1 MMNFRLSESD
11 FNQAISLINIGDRPK
26 LAAKK
31 VLVEGL
37 SLGQV
42 SEQLDISRE
51 AVRKSALRVKN
62 TWVDANGNIIGAVKR
77 AATGML
83 KQEMKNIG
91 IPDNWEPVVVY
102 LPKNMA
108 KTIKNLENDKLE
120 GLEKAAS

>member
-1 MMNFRLSESD
+1 MMNFRLSEND
-11 FNQAISLINIGDRPK
+11 FNQAIDLIHIGDRPK

-42 SEQLDISRE
+42 SKQLDISRE

-62 TWVDANGNIIGAVKR
+62 VWIDANGNIIGAVKR

-83 KQEMKNIG
+83 KEEMKNIG
-91 IPDNWEPVVVY
+91 IPDDWEPVVVY